1 MLNRSLGINT
11 LLFVASLAQV
21 RCGGDSSPG
30 FDTNVMEGGA
40 PDAAMR
46 DASADSPNAV
56 ADSATFDVHEA
67 ATSDATVDATDGGV
81 DSSDARQGSQ
91 DGAPDADV
99 DGSDSSTDASGDGST
114 DGAADAGPVRLAC
127 GNQMCNAGEFCGT
140 PPVRAAD
147 AGDGGDATTGDGSLD
162 AAPDESPPDATGS
175 ADAAD
180 DASLPDASSPDATL
194 SDASSPDASPS
205 DDGSPDAA
213 TDGSSPEVDASP
225 EGASNASAVRCESA
239 TFAHLCDNPSATVFF
254 DQYDTDN
261 QSALMMANALQEAC
275 QVTIISPMR
284 NDAGAVADPN
294 VLDPVS
300 GQAKTGIGNLCLIG
314 GGAFGQRA
322 VAYIDDNSLSDVVV
336 GSGLTDAGV
345 FAVYFTD
352 RTVPSAPK
360 NIAVEAPYSASNS
373 THDFFLL
380 QLTVDPRNGSTC
392 LGAIGLTGQGTLAA
406 GYYAA
411 KRLIE
416 NGAYA
421 TTSKS
426 WLLYEWTDEDDGGT
440 PDDNDTYTLVASGP

>member
-1 MLNRSLGINT
+1 MLNRSLGINS
-11 LLFVASLAQV
+11 LLLVASLALA

-30 FDTNVMEGGA
+30 PNTNPTEGGA
-40 PDAAMR
+40 PDAAVR
-46 DASADSPNAV
+46 DASADTAANAV
-56 ADSATFDVHEA
+56 ADSATFDVGEA
-67 ATSDATVDATDGGV
+67 ATSDAIVDGSDGGV
-81 DSSDARQGSQ
+81 DSSDATLGSQ
-91 DGAPDADV
+91 DGAPDVEV
-99 DGSDSSTDASGDGST
+99 DASDSSADASGDGST
-114 DGAADAGPVRLAC
+114 DGAVDGGLVRLTC
-127 GNQMCNAGEFCGT
+127 GNQTCNAGEFCGT
-140 PPVRAAD
+140 PPAPAAD
-147 AGDGGDATTGDGSLD
+147 AGAGGDATTGDGSLD
-162 AAPDESPPDATGS
+162 AAADESPPDATGS

-180 DASLPDASSPDATL
+180 DASSPEASS
-194 SDASSPDASPS
+194 S

-239 TFAHLCDNPSATVFF
+239 TFAHLCHNPSATVFF
-254 DQYDTDN
+254 DQYEADN
-261 QSALMMANALQEAC
+261 QAALMMANALQDAC
-275 QVTIISPMR
+275 QVTIVSPTR

-314 GGAFGQRA
+314 GGSFGQRA
-322 VAYIDDNSLSDVVV
+322 VAYIDNNSLSDVVV
-336 GSGLTDAGV
+336 GSGVTDAGV

-360 NIAVEAPYSASNS
+360 NIGVEAPYSATNS

-380 QLTVDPRNGSTC
+380 ELTIDPGNGSMC
-392 LGAIGLTGQGTLAA
+392 LGAIGLTAQGTLAA

-411 KRLIE
+411 KHLIE

-440 PDDNDTYTLVASGP
+440 PDDNDTYTLIASGP